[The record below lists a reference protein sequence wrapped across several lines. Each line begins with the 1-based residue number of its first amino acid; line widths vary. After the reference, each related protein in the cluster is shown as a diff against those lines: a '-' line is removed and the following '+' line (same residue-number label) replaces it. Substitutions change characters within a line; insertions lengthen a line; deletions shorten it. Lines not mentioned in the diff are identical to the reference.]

1 MILDRDFYERVDVV
15 EIARELIGK
24 VIVSEIEGC
33 RTAVVITEAEAYC
46 GATDRACHAFG
57 NRRTP
62 RTEVMFGAGGHAYV
76 YLCYGIHRL
85 FNVVTNQK
93 EKADAVLIRAGLP
106 LEGVEHML
114 RRRKHQRLTPRLIAG
129 PGTLT
134 QALGINLHH
143 NAHDLTAGRLL
154 WLEDRGIVPPSRA
167 LEATPRIGIDYAG
180 EDALLPW
187 RFVWKG
193 LLPDA
198 FL

>member
-1 MILDRDFYERVDVV
+1 MLLDRSFYEREDVV
-15 EIARELIGK
+15 RIARELIGK
-24 VIVSEIEGC
+24 VIVSEIEGK
-33 RTAVVITEAEAYC
+33 RTALVITEAEAYC
-46 GATDRACHAFG
+46 GATDRACHAFN

-85 FNVVTNQK
+85 FNVVTNQAG
-93 EKADAVLIRAGLP
+93 KADAVLIRAGVP

-114 RRRKHQRLTPRLIAG
+114 RRRNHSRLTPRLSAG

-134 QALGINLHH
+134 RALGIDLSH
-143 NAHDLTAGRLL
+143 NRHDLTLGKLL
-154 WLEDRGIVPPSRA
+154 WLEDRGIQPPPVA
-167 LEATPRIGIDYAG
+167 VQATPRIGIDYAG

-193 LLPDA
+193 LPVDA